1 MTIKIKLANKFKY
14 YANIQLTVAND
25 FNLEKFEDQLDDLAR
40 NLAEQQDA
48 DVEITNFYPKF
59 LFKTLNGGQK

>member
-59 LFKTLNGGQK
+59 LFKTLKGGQK